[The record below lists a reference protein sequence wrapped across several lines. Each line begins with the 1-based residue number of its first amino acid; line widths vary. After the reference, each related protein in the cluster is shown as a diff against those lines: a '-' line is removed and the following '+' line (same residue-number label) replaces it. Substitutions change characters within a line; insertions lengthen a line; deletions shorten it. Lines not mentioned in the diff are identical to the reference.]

1 MCYAY
6 KFNVENIRRL
16 RYAVRMAQ
24 KFPDLLKAMRH
35 RAGLTMAEMA
45 RAAGLKG
52 ASSWQRYESVA
63 FTKDFLPPEVTV
75 RLADHL
81 AGRGTP
87 PITAEEVLALGRSA
101 LVEAASAGV
110 GPARASADGVAG
122 AAVEAVQ
129 STEDPGPADQAD
141 SIPVY
146 GAARGGDDQEM
157 HLDGRPIDWV
167 PRPPFLRNVRQAY
180 SMQVVGDSM
189 KPMYRA
195 GQLVY
200 VNPFR
205 LPRPENGVVIYKHN
219 GAVLVKELV
228 RRSATRLTVKEYQPR
243 EREFSLPIDEIQ
255 AIHTV
260 VGSREQ

>member
-1 MCYAY
+1 MRYTVSMQSDL
-6 KFNVENIRRL
+6 KFPARLKALRL
-16 RYAVRMAQ
+16 RAR
-24 KFPDLLKAMRH
+24 
-35 RAGLTMAEMA
+35 LTMAEMA

-63 FTKDFLPPEVTV
+63 FTKDYLPPEVAV
-75 RLADHL
+75 RLAEFL
-81 AGRGTP
+81 SGRGDP
-87 PITAEEVLALGRSA
+87 PINADEVLTLGRSA
-101 LVEAASAGV
+101 LVEAASAGA
-110 GPARASADGVAG
+110 GPLRPSAEALTGPIVD
-122 AAVEAVQ
+122 AVQ
-129 STEDPGPADQAD
+129 TAEEPGPADHAD
-141 SIPVY
+141 TIPVY

-157 HLDGRPIDWV
+157 YLDGKPIDWV

-189 KPMYRA
+189 RPMYRA

-205 LPRPENGVVIYKHN
+205 VARPEMGVVIYKHN

-228 RRSATRLTVKEYQPR
+228 RRSATRLVVREYQPK
-243 EREFSLPIDEIQ
+243 EREFALPADDIQ
-255 AIHTV
+255 AVHTI